1 MSEAPVRFVAP
12 PAGSAPI
19 GGLGGAD
26 AQHSLAKAFERA
38 LVQMNQDTLREMA
51 FINMYCPSLKDE
63 VRQIIELRFHTSAGI
78 LGKIINAI
86 KAVALHDYH
95 KEANK
100 QSPMGG
106 K

>member
-1 MSEAPVRFVAP
+1 MSDTVRFDDSVAP
-12 PAGSAPI
+12 SSPI
-19 GGLGGAD
+19 GALSGAD
-26 AQHSLAKAFERA
+26 AQHSLAVAFQKA
-38 LVQMNQDTLREMA
+38 LVQMNQEALREMA
-51 FINMYCPSLKDE
+51 FIGMYAPALVPE
-63 VRQIIELRFHTSAGI
+63 IQTIISYRFHTSPGI
-78 LGKIINAI
+78 LRKIIDAI